1 MPETVPLVR
10 IGGSGSLG
18 ITLPKDELEER
29 GIEAGDEVV
38 ILPGDSPDTF
48 ELHFPPQDA

>member
-1 MPETVPLVR
+1 MSKTAPLIR

-18 ITLPKDELEER
+18 ITLPKEELEQR

-38 ILPGDSPDTF
+38 LLPSDDPNSFTVYLPRKG
-48 ELHFPPQDA
+48 